1 MIFKTGKIDALDIL
15 TLVLYFASLIH
26 VFIQS
31 RRLHDAPIRHT
42 LMVAL
47 VIWPIS
53 YLCWILWWPGSLRH
67 MFAKMLFGTEHKRP
81 GFHITKSVSSK
92 KETGTENRI

>member
-1 MIFKTGKIDALDIL
+1 MIIKTGKIDALDIL
-15 TLVLYFASLIH
+15 ILVLYFASLIH
-26 VFIQS
+26 VFVQS

-53 YLCWILWWPGSLRH
+53 YICWILWWPGSLRH
-67 MFAKMLFGTEHKRP
+67 MFAKKQFGTENKRP
-81 GFHITKSVSSK
+81 RFNITKSVSSE
-92 KETGTENRI
+92 KETETEN